1 MFSKKLIQLRKRKGL
16 SQATLAEQLNTT
28 RQAIHNWECSK
39 GFPEIE
45 KLIMIGNIFEVSL
58 DYLLKDTIEQSSDS
72 KKDYYVSKEMAEGYV
87 WYQRKTSQRI
97 ALGFSL
103 LILSLIP
110 YLVFKENPAMYT
122 FLILIMA
129 TLGIETIV
137 TTGFIEEDKYKVL
150 KKRTLIFDQN
160 YFKELIIKYEDLKKK
175 YGAIMIAG
183 ICLFLIGVIPFLS
196 EYQKFLLIFS
206 KVYYSI
212 GVFLITVGIY
222 ILIRYS
228 IILKTYKKLLNNS
241 NYMTNLDFKALKNK
255 KTST

>member
-1 MFSKKLIQLRKRKGL
+1 MLSKKLLQLRKRKGL

-28 RQAIHNWECSK
+28 REAINNWERSQ
-39 GFPEIE
+39 GLPEIE
-45 KLIMIGNIFEVSL
+45 KLMMIGNIFEVSL

-72 KKDYYVSKEMAEGYV
+72 QKGYYVSREMAEGYV

-122 FLILIMA
+122 FLILVMA

-137 TTGFIEEDKYKVL
+137 TTGFIDEDRYKIL
-150 KKRTLIFDQN
+150 KKKTLIFDQN
-160 YFKELIIKYEDLKKK
+160 YLKELIIKYETLKKK
-175 YGAIMIAG
+175 YGAIMVAG
-183 ICLFLIGVIPFLS
+183 ICLFVIGVIPFLS
-196 EYQKFLLIFS
+196 EYQEFTLMFS
-206 KVYYSI
+206 KIYYSI
-212 GVFLITVGIY
+212 GVFLITAGIY

-228 IILKTYKKLLNNS
+228 IILKTYKNLLNNS
-241 NYMTNLDFKALKNK
+241 NYMTNLEFKALKK
-255 KTST
+255 